1 MADTATLPVA
11 LRRLAEQVRPVALA
25 GQQVLPVLPA
35 LAGLLPDGALRR
47 GSTVAVGA
55 AGGGASG
62 ATSLAPALCAGASEA
77 GSWVAAVGHPALGPV
92 AAAEA
97 GVALERLL
105 LVADPAAAWPAVVAA
120 LVDALDLVLV
130 RPEGRRGTDVRRI
143 AARQRERGAV
153 VVVVGPASAWP
164 GPVDVHLT
172 VEAARWEGLEPGH
185 GRLSARRIEVV
196 AGGRGAAARPRR
208 ASLWLP
214 AADGGVRPAG
224 AGGGVDGVDRVDD
237 GRGDPVA
244 PVALREVG

>member
-1 MADTATLPVA
+1 M
-11 LRRLAEQVRPVALA
+11 
-25 GQQVLPVLPA
+25 
-35 LAGLLPDGALRR
+35 
-47 GSTVAVGA
+47 
-55 AGGGASG
+55 
-62 ATSLAPALCAGASEA
+62 
-77 GSWVAAVGHPALGPV
+77 
-92 AAAEA
+92 
-97 GVALERLL
+97 
-105 LVADPAAAWPAVVAA
+105 
-120 LVDALDLVLV
+120 
-130 RPEGRRGTDVRRI
+130 
-143 AARQRERGAV
+143 